1 MSKIEIQ
8 AQPVVRSRVLMPA
21 LVFSVLVGFTLA
33 LFLFPALIIQPFKY
47 QSPRGIALAM
57 AVRQVA
63 PLWSLA
69 SLAAALL
76 FAVMLWGRIGRWTRP
91 LLVLGIVLASAA
103 TVMSRIDYFEWMF
116 HPAGTPGF
124 RSADQAQLAPSEM
137 VMAVNLNGDAR
148 AYPIL
153 EMAYH
158 HIVNDTVGDV
168 PIVVTY

>member
-1 MSKIEIQ
+1 MNTVATPNTVGK
-8 AQPVVRSRVLMPA
+8 ARLGPA
-21 LVFSVLVGFTLA
+21 LVFTILTGFTLA

-69 SLAAALL
+69 SLAAAML
-76 FAVMLWGRIGRWTRP
+76 FAVILWERIGRWKRS
-91 LLVLGIVLASAA
+91 LLVLGLLLATAA
-103 TVMSRIDYFEWMF
+103 SVMARIDYFEWMF

-124 RSADQAQLAPSEM
+124 RTADQAQLSPSEM
-137 VMAVNLNGDAR
+137 VMAVGLNGDGR

-153 EMAYH
+153 QMAYH
-158 HIVNDTVGDV
+158 HIVNDTVGEV
-168 PIVVTY
+168 PIAVTY